1 MLRQCCDAI
10 VDRLQVGFVG
20 AIHEVG
26 LTKKEVLIERDC
38 TTGFYRPDFDLL
50 GQKPPIVSKA
60 CVFCLLCVGSGL
72 KGQWQTLTHLRSISC
87 LRQGRPVAYAAVIMS
102 PNRPFKK
109 ADQSD
114 PSTLLFLENLL
125 DNQLGPDA
133 QRLKFLKYE
142 KVSGRRSLVEMLT
155 TDLFE
160 SNINQIAGS

>member
-1 MLRQCCDAI
+1 MADTHSPKINFLFAAGPAGGLRRGDHEPEQAI
-10 VDRLQVGFVG
+10 Q
-20 AIHEVG
+20 
-26 LTKKEVLIERDC
+26 
-38 TTGFYRPDFDLL
+38 
-50 GQKPPIVSKA
+50 
-60 CVFCLLCVGSGL
+60 
-72 KGQWQTLTHLRSISC
+72 
-87 LRQGRPVAYAAVIMS
+87 
-102 PNRPFKK
+102 KK

>member
-1 MLRQCCDAI
+1 M
-10 VDRLQVGFVG
+10 
-20 AIHEVG
+20 
-26 LTKKEVLIERDC
+26 
-38 TTGFYRPDFDLL
+38 
-50 GQKPPIVSKA
+50 
-60 CVFCLLCVGSGL
+60 
-72 KGQWQTLTHLRSISC
+72 
-87 LRQGRPVAYAAVIMS
+87 IMS

-125 DNQLGPDA
+125 DNQLEPDA